1 MPSVSW
7 STGTVH
13 AEEKKAEPEAKKVE
27 EKKSAP
33 MTAENY
39 HAFELKMDDV
49 SVKEKPVAAPKERKR
64 VGMSLADYAAKYN

>member
-13 AEEKKAEPEAKKVE
+13 AEEKKVEPEAKKVE

-49 SVKEKPVAAPKERKR
+49 PVKEKP

>member
-7 STGTVH
+7 STGTAHKETEVVE
-13 AEEKKAEPEAKKVE
+13 EEKKKVE
-27 EKKSAP
+27 EKKNAP

-39 HAFELKMDDV
+39 HAFELEMNDV
-49 SVKEKPVAAPKERKR
+49 PVKEKKVAVPKERKR